1 MYGIN
6 GNHKKYYKT
15 LTINCKLIKH
25 AKHSTV
31 VWKHVKSDNEPDRQE
46 ANKIQVLY
54 LYVEFDFSSKNRCC
68 AAHPLMRPPLTLEAV
83 GDATTTKGVE
93 FPPLVKNHNIHIYTN
108 K

>member
-15 LTINCKLIKH
+15 LTINCKLIKY
-25 AKHSTV
+25 AKHNTV

-68 AAHPLMRPPLTLEAV
+68 AAHRPGGARRGWTRSTV
-83 GDATTTKGVE
+83 GSEPGWTQA
-93 FPPLVKNHNIHIYTN
+93 
-108 K
+108 